1 MARYGFLG
9 LGIMGTAMAANLVK
23 AGHAVTVWN
32 RAREKCAPLLEL
44 GAEAA
49 ATPADVATRSDI
61 TFAMVSDPTGSEAL
75 CFASQGVLEGLAAG
89 RGYVDMSTIDEDTSR
104 NIATAVTDMG
114 GRYLEAPVS
123 GTKKPAEDGTL
134 IFLTAGDRSLYDEAA
149 PALDIM
155 GKKRLFLGEVG
166 AGARMK
172 IIVNLIMGGMMTA
185 FAEGLGL
192 ARNARLDPADL
203 LDVLA
208 AGALANPMFAG
219 KGPLMLAGHYD
230 PAFPLKHLQKDL
242 RLAADLAGDYE
253 QSIPTGQAALDLYT
267 EALEKGL
274 GDLDMCAL
282 FKVLTDKS

>member
-9 LGIMGTAMAANLVK
+9 LGIMGKAMAVNLVQ
-23 AGHAVTVWN
+23 AGHSVTVWN
-32 RAREKCAPLLEL
+32 RNREKCALLLEL

-61 TFAMVSDPTGSEAL
+61 TFAMVSDPAASEAL
-75 CFASQGVLEGLAAG
+75 CFASDGVLEGLAPG

-114 GRYLEAPVS
+114 ARYLEAPVS

-134 IFLTAGDRSLYDEAA
+134 IFLTAGDRTLYDDAA

-166 AGARMK
+166 AGARIK
-172 IIVNLIMGGMMTA
+172 LTVNMIMGGMMA
-185 FAEGLGL
+185 VFAEGLGL
-192 ARNARLDPADL
+192 ARNARLDPTEL

-208 AGALANPMFAG
+208 AGAVANPMFAG
-219 KGPLMLAGHYD
+219 KGPLMLEGRFD

-242 RLAADLAGDYE
+242 RLAKDLAGDYE
-253 QSIPTGQAALDLYT
+253 QSFNSGQAALDLYS

-282 FKVLTDKS
+282 FKALTD